1 MEFEWHSRKAAG
13 NLRKHKVSFEEPSTV
28 FGDVL
33 SMTISD
39 PDHSLHENRLITIGQ
54 SSRMRLLMVAHAQ
67 RDRRVSIMKQSRN
80 TTSDDLRPEYDLR
93 QLLKGATRG
102 KYAKSYRANSNVV
115 VLDPN
120 VHDIFRDAR
129 AVNDALRLVIELR
142 KVAGRTR
149 VSKN

>member
-1 MEFEWHSRKAAG
+1 MAG
-13 NLRKHKVSFEEPSTV
+13 NLRKVKVSPEEASTV

-33 SMTISD
+33 SLTLSD
-39 PDHSLHENRLITIGQ
+39 PDRLITIRQ
-54 SSRMRLLMVAHAQ
+54 SSRMRLWMVAHTQ
-67 RDRRVSIMKQSRN
+67 HDRRVRIMKQIRN

-115 VLDPN
+115 VLDPD

-142 KVAGRTR
+142 KVAGRPR
-149 VSKN
+149 ASKN

>member
-1 MEFEWHSRKAAG
+1 MSP
-13 NLRKHKVSFEEPSTV
+13 EETSTV

-33 SMTISD
+33 SLTLSD
-39 PDHSLHENRLITIGQ
+39 PDRLITIRQ
-54 SSRMRLLMVAHAQ
+54 SSRVPLLHLTIFV
-67 RDRRVSIMKQSRN
+67 RN
-80 TTSDDLRPEYDLR
+80 TTS
-93 QLLKGATRG
+93 GNC
-102 KYAKSYRANSNVV
+102 SRANSNMV